1 MPGVYAFTA
10 TAPGRS
16 SVLKSPCDIEPASS
30 TPGAFCSF
38 NAIWDTGATH
48 SSILQ
53 EVVDRCGLKP
63 IGKVKMAHAG
73 IDDEPDETDL
83 YLVNIRLPN
92 QVTVADVPV
101 SRGGFSGG
109 DVLIGM
115 DIIGTGDFAITHA
128 NGQTK
133 FTFQIPPQADIDFVA
148 EENRENVLSRQ
159 SRPSQQ
165 TRERNR
171 RRRKKG

>member
-10 TAPGRS
+10 IAPGRS
-16 SVLKSPCDIEPASS
+16 SVLKSPCDIEPASGTS
-30 TPGAFCSF
+30 GAFCSF

-48 SSILQ
+48 SVILQ
-53 EVVDRCGLKP
+53 EVVGRCGLKP
-63 IGKVKMAHAG
+63 IGKTYIAHAG
-73 IDDEPDETDL
+73 INEEPDLTDV
-83 YLVNIRLPN
+83 YMVNIRLPN
-92 QVTVADVPV
+92 HFTVANVPV

-128 NGQTK
+128 KGQTK

-148 EENRENVLSRQ
+148 ERNRENVLSRQ
-159 SRPSQQ
+159 SSPSQQ

-171 RRRKKG
+171 RRRKK